1 MKLFASVLQIAG
13 LCVAS
18 FGLGMLVAWAGWL
31 ALGASTFYVGY
42 ELERAR

>member
-13 LCVAS
+13 LAVAS
-18 FGLGMLVAWAGWL
+18 FGLGMLVAWAGWT
-31 ALGASTFYVGY
+31 AFGVSTFYVGY